1 MARYVQLLDAD
12 AIQWRPLTSSEVVI
26 LESHPAMGS
35 FQIEITP
42 WLINADKYYI
52 VRVKIRHSPYLLLQM
67 PRVALKYGMV
77 NF

>member
-1 MARYVQLLDAD
+1 
-12 AIQWRPLTSSEVVI
+12 VI
-26 LESHPAMGS
+26 LDSHPAMGS